1 MPPYPTTATAMKHRS
16 SPAPS
21 PAATAAFSLVELMV
35 SVGILSLLMVLVFSM
50 LDETQKT
57 WSRAKGMVTS
67 FKDARDGFEAM
78 NRNVSQ
84 ATLNTYIGYDM
95 SGPNANIPKKFARKS
110 ELHFV
115 CGPASQLLENSEGRT
130 RLTHAI
136 FFQAPLGYQTFETKS
151 RSSSR
156 KDLYGELD
164 SLLNGWGYYVEYS
177 SDRTDRPGFLS
188 SLNPPVAER
197 HRFRLMEFRQPAE
210 ATTIYQ
216 YKLEDTRPTQ
226 DEKIWEWFRSRKFG
240 IDHPANNDPQGGA
253 GDIRTTRALAD
264 NIIALIISPRLAES
278 DVAASEDNT
287 SAFRFRNPTDIAPDY
302 LYDSRRFHSEND
314 DRATYSRHQIPPV
327 LRVTMIAIDEI
338 DAVRYAGQNPGST
351 VPKYAPVE
359 KDWFS
364 DVRNY
369 GKDLEKLSEGL
380 TAVGIRFRV
389 FTSNIRMREGN
400 FQRL

>member
-1 MPPYPTTATAMKHRS
+1 MKTFHS
-16 SPAPS
+16 APFR
-21 PAATAAFSLVELMV
+21 PAAAAFSLIELMV
-35 SVGILSLLMVLVFSM
+35 SVAVLSLLMVLVFQM

-57 WSRAKGMVTS
+57 WSRAKGMVSS

-95 SGPNANIPKKFARKS
+95 GGTNANIPKRFARKS

-115 CGPASQLLENSEGRT
+115 CGPASELLESSEGRT

-151 RSSSR
+151 RASTR
-156 KDLYGELD
+156 KDVYGELD

-177 SDRTDRPGFLS
+177 SDRVDRPPFLS

-197 HRFRLMEFRQPAE
+197 YRFRLMEFRQPAE

-216 YKLEDTRPTQ
+216 YKLEDIRPSQ
-226 DEKIWEWFRSRKFG
+226 DEKVWEWFRSRKFG
-240 IDHPANNDPQGGA
+240 IEHPANSDPQGGA
-253 GDIRTTRALAD
+253 GEIRTVRPLAD
-264 NIIALIISPRLAES
+264 NIIALIISPRLAEN

-287 SAFRFRNPTDIAPDY
+287 TSLRFRNPTDIAPDFI
-302 LYDSRRFHSEND
+302 YDSRRFHSEND
-314 DRATYSRHQIPPV
+314 DRAIYSRHQVPPV
-327 LRVTMIAIDEI
+327 LRVTMIAIDEV
-338 DAVRYAGQNPGST
+338 DAVRYAAQNPGNS

-359 KDWFS
+359 KDWFA

-369 GKDLEKLSEGL
+369 GKDLEKLSESL

>member
-1 MPPYPTTATAMKHRS
+1 MKPHPLPYFRR
-16 SPAPS
+16 
-21 PAATAAFSLVELMV
+21 AARAAFSLVELMV
-35 SVGILSLLMVLVFSM
+35 SVAVLSLLMVLVFQM

-84 ATLNTYIGYDM
+84 ATLNTYIGYDT
-95 SGPNANIPKKFARKS
+95 SGSNSTIPKTFARKS

-115 CGPASQLLENSEGRT
+115 SGPSSKLLEESEGRT

-136 FFQAPLGYQTFETKS
+136 FFQAPLGYQTFQRARSTTK
-151 RSSSR
+151 
-156 KDLYGELD
+156 KDEFGELD
-164 SLLNGWGYYVEYS
+164 SLLNGWGYYVEYG
-177 SDRTDRPGFLS
+177 SDRNDRPQFLNT
-188 SLNPPVAER
+188 LTPPVAER
-197 HRFRLMEFRQPAE
+197 FRFRLMEFRQPAE

-240 IDHPANNDPQGGA
+240 LEHPANNDPQGA
-253 GDIRTTRALAD
+253 IGDIRTTRPLAD
-264 NIIALIISPRLAES
+264 NIIALIISPRLAEN
-278 DVAASEDNT
+278 DITASEDNT
-287 SAFRFRNPTDIAPDY
+287 SDFKFRNPTDISPDY
-302 LYDSRRFHSEND
+302 LFDSRRFHYEND
-314 DRATYSRHQIPPV
+314 DRAKYARHQVPPV
-327 LRVTMIAIDEI
+327 LRVTMVAIDEV
-338 DAVRYAGQNPGST
+338 DAVRYAAQNPGDSI
-351 VPKYAPVE
+351 PKYAPVE
-359 KDWFS
+359 NDWFA

-369 GKDLEKLSEGL
+369 GKDLEKLTEGL
-380 TAVGIRFRV
+380 TKVGIRFRV